1 MIVKVYSTMQSR
13 AAGQLAT
20 AQLILVKLVIVQ
32 IASEN
37 YIGDFCNAPMHALDM
52 LSYGRI
58 INFW

>member
-1 MIVKVYSTMQSR
+1 MQSR

-37 YIGDFCNAPMHALDM
+37 YIGDLCNAPMHALDM